1 MKAKKSFLAG
11 IVVSLVAY
19 NYLLNHDLVS
29 KVVFS
34 VALIIILTMNL
45 NLYTSKVATILCSN
59 SKIFDKMKNIFVI
72 FFFNALACV
81 IFGYLFSLLGETH
94 GPEIWAEK
102 MNSNLAIV
110 FYKSIAVGFLMQIAA
125 TCKHDLVTIGVVM
138 LFIGIAG
145 EHSIANIA
153 YMSIAGAISLKGFL
167 YVIYTAIGNAIGSLI
182 IYFLN
187 DDKDKRKVKT
197 DLGARRRRLK
207 HEEV

>member
-1 MKAKKSFLAG
+1 MKVKKSFLAG
-11 IVVSLVAY
+11 IVVSLVSY

-29 KVVFS
+29 KIVFS

-45 NLYTSKVATILCSN
+45 NLYTSKVATILCSDA
-59 SKIFDKMKNIFVI
+59 KIFKKLEDIFVI

-94 GPEIWAEK
+94 GPEIWAAK
-102 MNSNLAIV
+102 MESNLAMV
-110 FYKSIAVGFLMQIAA
+110 FYKAIAVGFLMQIAA
-125 TCKHDLVTIGVVM
+125 TCKHDFVTIGVVM

-167 YVIYTAIGNAIGSLI
+167 YVIYTAIGNAIGGVI
-182 IYFLN
+182 IYLLN
-187 DDKDKRKVKT
+187 SEGKKKVKSN
-197 DLGARRRRLK
+197 LGARRRRTG
-207 HEEV
+207 H